1 MPLPG
6 SSLVRRAASPRR
18 AATDRVT
25 TPSKHAA
32 RKRAVDEKENDE
44 AKQMAIEVQMWR
56 NHGKSLSEVVR
67 KLQSE
72 LEEERLANQRKDRL
86 IRAQEEKIRLL
97 ESMCHAQAQ
106 FPSLQSS
113 QESQEQSHPKPQQH
127 AWLPSWLALPE
138 DKNESSKSP
147 PPWSKWLA
155 AAAAAGSSSVGGH
168 FAASASDKSA
178 VQAPDPSQV
187 RPQRMAPSSPATP
200 PRRQQARP
208 QGQWFDE
215 EDGKFPGRMPGSLA
229 AAASPLP
236 RTDRADRPDDDSH
249 SNKAVSDATT
259 PQDWAGAQTAAR
271 RLNQQ
276 WTENSGGG
284 GKPAVSARSVEQFLD
299 SMLSAVAPPS
309 PPKRAPLNPL
319 LEGPGALPTRCST
332 SSSATPMHSTA
343 FGCGC
348 SSSPEGGAAA
358 TQSAIS
364 KSEHAQPPMV
374 VALGAALED
383 HVSLHEPSPPVTTR
397 SRQSDARSRLP
408 GGERRRRSRP
418 RAGSSEATSL
428 TSEATWTSQEL

>member
-113 QESQEQSHPKPQQH
+113 EESPEQSHPKPQQH

-138 DKNESSKSP
+138 NKNESSKSP

-168 FAASASDKSA
+168 FAASASDTSA

-187 RPQRMAPSSPATP
+187 CPQRMAPSSPATP
-200 PRRQQARP
+200 PRRQQARS

-236 RTDRADRPDDDSH
+236 RTDRPDDDSH
-249 SNKAVSDATT
+249 PNKAVSDATT

-299 SMLSAVAPPS
+299 SMLSAVAPLS
-309 PPKRAPLNPL
+309 PPKRVPLNPL
-319 LEGPGALPTRCST
+319 LEEPGALPTRCST
-332 SSSATPMHSTA
+332 SSSATPMHSIA

-348 SSSPEGGAAA
+348 SSSPEGGAATTKSA
-358 TQSAIS
+358 TS
-364 KSEHAQPPMV
+364 KPEHAQPPMV

-397 SRQSDARSRLP
+397 SRQSDARSHLP